1 MSKTMKARI
10 PEFRADV
17 IKTLAE
23 KRGALVADM
32 NALISTMKAEVR
44 AFTEEE
50 DTTFQSIEQ
59 QIKDID
65 GTIAAEKRAIVLATT
80 QKEQPTDNSA
90 AGVASTDTAKAEVR
104 AFMDY
109 VNSQCG
115 GKVSPEYRAGEQNIT
130 MSNNGAVIPT
140 TISQMIINTVKEM
153 CPIFAKATMFAV
165 KGTLKI
171 PVWGNANTTH
181 NIAVGFASEFTE
193 LTADAGKFTSIDLTG
208 YLAGALTLV
217 GKSVINN
224 SEIDVLNFIVTE
236 MSKEITLW
244 LEKVLL
250 ASTTVVDSVAGTSVS
265 GALATTTTTTL
276 TSTSNITADDLI
288 SVQSSIKTPYQA
300 NACWTMSPA
309 TFTAIRKLKD
319 STGQYLLQTAPN
331 IVGGFPFMLLGKP
344 VYLSDNMPT
353 VAAGAKPILY
363 GDYSGL
369 AVNMRQQIEMQV
381 LNEKYATMHAIG
393 INAWFEFDSK
403 VMDNQKLATITM
415 AAG

>member
-1 MSKTMKARI
+1 MKTA
-10 PEFRADV
+10 EFRADT
-17 IKTLAE
+17 IKSLTE
-23 KRGALVADM
+23 KRAGLVADM
-32 NALISTMKAEVR
+32 QTILDTSKAEIR
-44 AFTEEE
+44 AFTEDE
-50 DTTFQSIEQ
+50 DTKFQDIEQ

-65 GTIAAEKRAIVLATT
+65 STLAAEKRAISILAVQEKPNTV
-80 QKEQPTDNSA
+80 
-90 AGVASTDTAKAEVR
+90 AGVAETDKSKAEVR

-115 GKVSPEYRAGEQNIT
+115 GKVSPEYRAGEQNVT

-140 TISQMIINTVKEM
+140 TIAQMIISTVKEM

-181 NIAVGFASEFTE
+181 NIAVGYQAEFTDI
-193 LTADAGKFTSIDLTG
+193 TADAGKFTSVDLTG
-208 YLAGALTLV
+208 YLAGALTLI

-224 SEIDVLNFIVTE
+224 SEIDVLGFIVAE
-236 MSKEITLW
+236 MSKQITLF
-244 LEKVLL
+244 LEKEMLI
-250 ASTTVVDSVAGTSVS
+250 GTSTKAT
-265 GALATTTTTTL
+265 GALATTTNVTL
-276 TSTSNITADDLI
+276 TSATNITADDLI
-288 SVQSSIKTPYQA
+288 TLQSKVVTPYQA

-331 IVGGFPFMLLGKP
+331 IAGGFPFMLLGKP
-344 VYLSDNMPT
+344 VYISDNMPA
-353 VAAGAKPILY
+353 VAASAKPILY

-381 LNEKYATMHAIG
+381 LNEKYATQHAVG
-393 INAWFEFDSK
+393 LVAWFEFDSN
-403 VMDNQKLATITM
+403 VIDHQKLATITM
-415 AAG
+415 AAN

>member
-1 MSKTMKARI
+1 MRTA
-10 PEFRADV
+10 EFRADT
-17 IKTLAE
+17 IKSLTE
-23 KRGALVADM
+23 KRAGLVADLQ
-32 NALISTMKAEVR
+32 AIIDASKAEVR
-44 AFTEEE
+44 AFTEDE
-50 DTTFQSIEQ
+50 DVMFQNIER

-65 GTIAAEKRAIVLATT
+65 STLAAEKRAISILAA
-80 QKEQPTDNSA
+80 QEN
-90 AGVASTDTAKAEVR
+90 TDTVAGAAETDKSKAEIR

-140 TISQMIINTVKEM
+140 TISQMIISTVKEM

-181 NIAVGFASEFTE
+181 NIAVGYQAEFTDI
-193 LTADAGKFTSIDLTG
+193 TADAGKFTSVDLTG
-208 YLAGALTLV
+208 YLAGALTLI

-224 SEIDVLNFIVTE
+224 SEIDVLNFIVAE
-236 MSKEITLW
+236 MSKQISLF
-244 LEKVLL
+244 LEKELL
-250 ASTTVVDSVAGTSVS
+250 IGTSGKAVGALSTTTNV
-265 GALATTTTTTL
+265 TL
-276 TSTSNITADDLI
+276 TSATNITADDLI
-288 SVQSSIKTPYQA
+288 TLQSKVVTPYQA

-309 TFTAIRKLKD
+309 TFAAIRKLKD

-331 IVGGFPFMLLGKP
+331 IAGGFPFMLLGKP
-344 VYLSDNMPT
+344 VYISDNMPA

-381 LNEKYATMHAIG
+381 LNEKYATQHAVG
-393 INAWFEFDSK
+393 LVAWFEFDSN
-403 VMDNQKLATITM
+403 VIDHQKLATITM
-415 AAG
+415 AD